1 MQQCFLGVLNCSWEQ
16 QDGESVPAA
25 GQCLGVGS
33 GSGAWAWGSSQPL
46 TSSAFLGTQEMS
58 WCLRRDSF
66 SLISP
71 HSAPSLLHTFFVFC
85 LVAPLEIPSPP
96 PAPPGDEQLPLQ
108 WASPCDDCRAC
119 SEHLRYS
126 PSLHLFRNLK
136 PISSYSLLNE
146 KGYSFKSKL
155 WTWSNVNSSFYSL
168 SVCCVPAITHLGTIK
183 LRLRQVCL
191 QLYFAYDS
199 PWDLVKMQTL
209 ASRSGMES
217 EILCCW
223 QAPRCCRRY

>member
-96 PAPPGDEQLPLQ
+96 LRPARGWAAPSTVSLPLWWLQGLLRAPTVQPIPAPVQKPQTHQQLLFAQ
-108 WASPCDDCRAC
+108 WKG
-119 SEHLRYS
+119 L
-126 PSLHLFRNLK
+126 LF
-136 PISSYSLLNE
+136 
-146 KGYSFKSKL
+146 
-155 WTWSNVNSSFYSL
+155 
-168 SVCCVPAITHLGTIK
+168 
-183 LRLRQVCL
+183 
-191 QLYFAYDS
+191 
-199 PWDLVKMQTL
+199 
-209 ASRSGMES
+209 
-217 EILCCW
+217 
-223 QAPRCCRRY
+223 